1 MTSADATPIQ
11 QTDQSVRRRWVRGFF
26 VGALILLLSGLGNP
40 PVNRT
45 QEARVLETARQM
57 LGTGAQGWLLPTLN
71 GEPRLKKPPLAYWLS
86 ASAYSIAGVSEFV
99 GRIPAALVGWL
110 TLLAAFFI
118 IERCSGWQIAL
129 ASSATVLG
137 SFHFFRYTRL
147 AETDALA
154 MLFLTV
160 AIGAIWIAASD
171 PRFRWHHL
179 AAAATGFV
187 ILSKGAPAIF
197 VFIFLIAF
205 CASEKR
211 WDVTLR
217 FLKSGAPITLL
228 IIAVPWFI
236 YADQKLGGGAVFAG
250 EISNTVRGGD
260 HFRLPFDY
268 IPQLFLASAPWSA
281 FLPLAI
287 FEAIRRWKTDS
298 TMRTLLLWLSAI
310 LIPLCINGNKQPHY
324 LVMLAPP
331 MMILIAHLLMKWPD
345 DLGNWVRWIFAG
357 MLSLAFLGGF
367 AIPMAAYFA
376 IGEVRPGDI
385 VVGVLLLIAA
395 TIVALVTTRR
405 RHILAGIM
413 TMMLAVCILMPVL
426 IGYWIP
432 SLTKTSSREVAN
444 QIRSAFGNGP
454 YAYYGENRSL
464 PLCFNLR
471 AAIPGVETGKLDES
485 TKPGTI
491 VIAQTKNDT
500 KPPPLP
506 WNYPRE
512 MSIRTEDQTFDLYR
526 RIEP

>member
-1 MTSADATPIQ
+1 MTSADATPNQ
-11 QTDQSVRRRWVRGFF
+11 QTDHTMRMRWVGGFF
-26 VGALILLLSGLGNP
+26 IGALMLLLSGLGNP

-99 GRIPAALVGWL
+99 GRIPTAMVGWV
-110 TLLAAFFI
+110 TLLAVYLTI
-118 IERCSGWQIAL
+118 QRQSGWQIAL
-129 ASSATVLG
+129 ASSATLLG

-179 AAAATGFV
+179 AAVATGFV

-197 VFIFLIAF
+197 VLVFLLAF
-205 CASEKR
+205 CAVENR
-211 WDVTLR
+211 WDVLR
-217 FLKSGAPITLL
+217 RFIFAGAPATVALVSIPWYVYITYL
-228 IIAVPWFI
+228 
-236 YADQKLGGGAVFAG
+236 QGGAIFAG
-250 EISNTVRGGD
+250 ELSNTVRGGD
-260 HFRLPFDY
+260 HFRLPTDY

-287 FEAIRRWKTDS
+287 FEAIRRWKTDA
-298 TMRTLLLWLSAI
+298 TTRILLLWFLAI
-310 LIPLCINGNKQPHY
+310 FIPLCINGNKQPHY

-331 MMILIAHLLMKWPD
+331 MMILIAHLLMRWPD
-345 DLGNWVRWIFAG
+345 DLGSWVRWIFAC
-357 MLSLAFLGGF
+357 MLMLAFLGGF
-367 AIPMAAYFA
+367 AAPMTAHFA
-376 IGEVRPGDI
+376 TGSVRPGDI
-385 VVGVLLLIAA
+385 VVGGMLLVAA
-395 TIVALVTTRR
+395 TIIALLTTRR

-413 TMMLAVCILMPVL
+413 TMMLAVCVLMPVL

-454 YAYYGENRSL
+454 YVYYGENRSL

-471 AAIPGVETGKLDES
+471 ATIPGVETGKLDQS

-500 KPPPLP
+500 APPPLP
-506 WNYPRE
+506 WNYLRE
-512 MSIRTEDQTFDLYR
+512 MSIRTDDQTFDLYR